1 MIHDLYGLHKKQ
13 TAWYRKLANLLPYLS
28 YLLILCITLCTSWFV
43 KGSKSLSS
51 IMLWWYNQT
60 NGPDTCPGRYKFHR
74 QCRNSSF
81 NQKHA
86 SLLLIKHLHPELST
100 EWNHKDIIL
109 IVRYIIVIVWYCKNP
124 NLHPL
129 LNQIHVFRTGICN
142 IQYILYQFIKTNI
155 INQYVY
161 IYISIIYIIY
171 IYITCDISFFGSS
184 GFQQK
189 TIGFPPFHG
198 APLWWVVPRYA
209 VRARR
214 HRRRSNDPKAAAV
227 LTTAAI
233 LG

>member
-109 IVRYIIVIVWYCKNP
+109 IVRYIIVIVWYCNNP

-129 LNQIHVFRTGICN
+129 LNQIHVFRTGIYN
-142 IQYILYQFIKTNI
+142 IQYILYQFIKQI
-155 INQYVY
+155 
-161 IYISIIYIIY
+161 
-171 IYITCDISFFGSS
+171 
-184 GFQQK
+184 
-189 TIGFPPFHG
+189 
-198 APLWWVVPRYA
+198 
-209 VRARR
+209 
-214 HRRRSNDPKAAAV
+214 
-227 LTTAAI
+227 
-233 LG
+233 